1 MASTDFRVM
10 IIQDMIYESHNRTF
24 TLLSP
29 QKLAFVRTCHMMAS
43 HHLLP
48 RAMDDYDH
56 IHENE
61 PNEEERPRD
70 IKIKKAI
77 QHLVNWH
84 AKKMLAS
91 T

>member
-1 MASTDFRVM
+1 
-10 IIQDMIYESHNRTF
+10 
-24 TLLSP
+24 
-29 QKLAFVRTCHMMAS
+29 
-43 HHLLP
+43 
-48 RAMDDYDH
+48 MDDYDH

-77 QHLVNWH
+77 QHLVNRH